1 MKRRALPH
9 RPAASRHPKQPTQL
23 STPPETSETDQVSV
37 LNDEMVG
44 ETSDEDSPSTLD
56 ALQPP
61 SPTHPPSP
69 RRQPG
74 SRSGSHRRAKKPPR
88 HHRGGWRKTTGLPF
102 SNVQEIHEAHHGAA
116 KAGMPLNRFVSI
128 RPPSHITDDATRKKL
143 CYRLASHI
151 GQKLRRRGAPFI
163 AIRVFEKDLG
173 GMLHLHLLVHVP
185 SRLLKEFSG
194 WGDLIVT
201 NIQSASPKHIG
212 YITKQRHPL
221 PPDLEKVVSHRR
233 KKGEP
238 FKGRRWSLTP
248 DAKALMAGCQ
258 L

>member
-9 RPAASRHPKQPTQL
+9 RPAASKHPKQPTQL
-23 STPPETSETDQVSV
+23 STAPETSKTEEVSV
-37 LNDEMVG
+37 LNDEFVG
-44 ETSDEDSPSTLD
+44 ETSDEDSPSALD

-61 SPTHPPSP
+61 SSTHPPLP
-69 RRQPG
+69 RRQLG
-74 SRSGSHRRAKKPPR
+74 SRSGSRRRAKKRPR
-88 HHRGGWRKTTGLPF
+88 NRRGGWKPTTGLTW

-128 RPPSHITDDATRKKL
+128 RPPSHIADDATRKKL

-151 GQKLRRRGAPFI
+151 GQKLGRRGAPFI
-163 AIRVFEKDLG
+163 AIRVFEKDIG
-173 GMLHLHLLVHVP
+173 GLLHLHMLVHVP
-185 SRLLKEFSG
+185 RRLMTEFSG

-201 NIQSASPKHIG
+201 DIQPAAPVHIG
-212 YITKQRHPL
+212 YITKERHPL

-248 DAKALMAGCQ
+248 DLKALLAERKA
-258 L
+258 

>member
-1 MKRRALPH
+1 
-9 RPAASRHPKQPTQL
+9 
-23 STPPETSETDQVSV
+23 VSV
-37 LNDEMVG
+37 LNDELG
-44 ETSDEDSPSTLD
+44 SETSDESSQSALD
-56 ALQPP
+56 ALQPA
-61 SPTHPPSP
+61 SSTHPPSP
-69 RRQPG
+69 RRQLG
-74 SRSGSHRRAKKPPR
+74 SRPGTRRRAKKRPR
-88 HHRGGWRKTTGLPF
+88 NRRGGWKPTTGLPF
-102 SNVQEIHEAHHGAA
+102 ADVKEIHEAHHGAA

-201 NIQSASPKHIG
+201 DIRPAVAKHVG

-248 DAKALMAGCQ
+248 DLKALLAGCD